1 MKLTL
6 VISTYNQPEVLAKV
20 LRGVELQ
27 SRLPDEVL
35 IADDGSAES
44 TRDLLAA
51 WIDRAPCPAR
61 HVWHPDQGF
70 RKTVVLN
77 QALAGAAG
85 DYLVFTDADCVPHRH
100 FMADHEQLAERGY
113 WVQGRRC
120 FVEEAFV
127 ADFDPERV
135 PFWAWAAR
143 GRITGAAKGIRLP
156 LPLIFRNTEQR
167 GIIGCNLACWRDDAV
182 AVNGFDEEYSGW
194 GIGEDSDFGS
204 RLYHLGRRRKF
215 VYGRAIQYH
224 LNHPKL
230 ARDHVPGSHARL
242 DETLRT
248 RRVRC
253 RHGLDRHLGGPGG
266 PAGDVADS

>member
-6 VISTYNQPEVLAKV
+6 IISTYNQPDALGKV
-20 LRGVELQ
+20 LRGLELQ
-27 SRLPDEVL
+27 TRLPDEVL
-35 IADDGSAES
+35 FADDGSGEP

-51 WIDRAPCPAR
+51 WILRAPCPAR
-61 HVWHPDQGF
+61 HVWHPDEGF
-70 RKTVVLN
+70 RKTVILN
-77 QALAGAAG
+77 HALAVSTG
-85 DYLVFTDADCVPHRH
+85 DYLVFTDADCVPHRR
-100 FMADHEQLAERGY
+100 FVADHERLAERGF

-120 FVEEAFV
+120 YVEEAFV
-127 ADFDPERV
+127 AAFDPERI

-156 LPLIFRNTEQR
+156 RPLVFRDTRQR
-167 GIIGCNLACWRDDAV
+167 GIFGCNLACWKDDAV
-182 AVNGFDEEYSGW
+182 AINGFDEEYSGW

-204 RLYHLGRRRKF
+204 RLYHLGRPRKF
-215 VYGRAIQYH
+215 VYGRAVQYH

-230 ARDHVPGSHARL
+230 SRDHVPGSQARL

-253 RHGLDRHLGGPGG
+253 RRGLDQYLGGPEGQT
-266 PAGDVADS
+266 AE